1 MIFFLHKH
9 TISLPNSY
17 CVSFRIF
24 QASCACHE
32 TIVSNLL
39 LKHTVHT
46 PRVGPGPIKRD
57 KIAPGQQMLLLKLH
71 QQQVLLVSEG
81 QQTAQ
86 YKKWIS
92 EKREELFITEAKVV
106 AEGSFEC
113 VARTMR
119 GS

>member
-1 MIFFLHKH
+1 MCLSRNYCLKFVVENHSTH
-9 TISLPNSY
+9 T
-17 CVSFRIF
+17 
-24 QASCACHE
+24 QARAWS
-32 TIVSNLL
+32 
-39 LKHTVHT
+39 
-46 PRVGPGPIKRD
+46 D
-57 KIAPGQQMLLLKLH
+57 KKGQDSTWSANVVAQIASAAS
-71 QQQVLLVSEG
+71 LLVSEG

>member
-1 MIFFLHKH
+1 MCL
-9 TISLPNSY
+9 SRNY
-17 CVSFRIF
+17 CLKFVVETYSSHNHGRAWSDKKGQDSTWSANVVAQI
-24 QASCACHE
+24 ASAA
-32 TIVSNLL
+32 S
-39 LKHTVHT
+39 
-46 PRVGPGPIKRD
+46 
-57 KIAPGQQMLLLKLH
+57 
-71 QQQVLLVSEG
+71 LLVSEG